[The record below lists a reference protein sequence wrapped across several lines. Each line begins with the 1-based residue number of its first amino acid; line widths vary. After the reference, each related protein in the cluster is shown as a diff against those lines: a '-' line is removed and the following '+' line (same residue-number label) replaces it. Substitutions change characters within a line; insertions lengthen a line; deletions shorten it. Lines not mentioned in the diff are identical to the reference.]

1 MRYNIGVNRI
11 RRDAIMNKIA
21 EQSKYKPRIIDKT
34 VAKYLSAFGAVC
46 IEGPKWC
53 GKTWTSS
60 HHSNSEFLIGDP
72 ANNFQN
78 RKLAEMSPSLVLE
91 GETPRLLDEWQE
103 VPPIWDAVRYTVDR
117 RAEKGQFIL
126 TGSST
131 PKRKGVLHS
140 GAGRIG
146 KLRMRTM
153 SLYESGESSG
163 AVSLENLCNG
173 KMTPALTGEV
183 DLRDLANYTVR
194 GGWPGNLN
202 VAQEDASLLPQSYLD
217 AILDDDSQRID
228 DKKYDVAKMRLLLH
242 SLARNEST
250 TATKKKLLNDI
261 REFDD
266 ETIDADTVTTYLDV
280 FDRLFLLDNQPP
292 FSTNIRSSVRVKQ
305 AEKRHFCDPALACAL
320 LKATPDRL
328 IGDLETFGFLF
339 EALVERDL
347 KIYAESFGANL
358 FHYQDYNNKEID
370 AVIELE
376 DGRWCAFEI
385 KLGANQIDKA
395 ATELVA
401 LRNSIEQEGGI
412 APSVLCV
419 ICGLS
424 NAAYVRPDG
433 VFVVPITALK
443 N

>member
-1 MRYNIGVNRI
+1 MK
-11 RRDAIMNKIA
+11 KIA
-21 EQSKYKPRIIDKT
+21 EPSKYKPRVIDSA
-34 VAKYLSAFGAVC
+34 VCRYLSTFGAVC

-60 HHSNSEFLIGDP
+60 FHSKSEFLIGDP

-78 RKLAEMSPSLVLE
+78 RALAEISPSIVLE

-103 VPPIWDAVRYTVDR
+103 VPSIWDAVRYTVDG

-146 KLRMRTM
+146 RLRMRTM

-163 AVSLENLCNG
+163 TVSLEELCNG
-173 KMTPALTGEV
+173 KITPAMTGEV
-183 DLRDLANYTVR
+183 SLRDLAYYTVR

-202 VAQEDASLLPQSYLD
+202 VAPENASLLPQSYLD

-228 DKKYDVAKMRLLLH
+228 DKKYDVAKMRLLLR

-266 ETIDADTVTTYLDV
+266 EAIDMDTIATYLDV
-280 FDRLFLLDNQPP
+280 FNRLFLLDNQLP
-292 FSTNIRSSVRVKQ
+292 FSANIRSSVRVKQ

-320 LKATPDRL
+320 LKATPDKL

-347 KIYAESFGANL
+347 KIYVESFGANL
-358 FHYQDYNNKEID
+358 YHYQDYNNKEID
-370 AVIELE
+370 AVVELK
-376 DGRWCAFEI
+376 DGKWCAFEI

-401 LRNSIEQEGGI
+401 LRNDIEKNGGV

>member
-1 MRYNIGVNRI
+1 M
-11 RRDAIMNKIA
+11 AKIA
-21 EQSKYKPRIIDKT
+21 NKNQYKKRVVDETVERYLKT
-34 VAKYLSAFGAVC
+34 FGAIC

-60 HHSNSEFLIGDP
+60 YHANSELLIGDP
-72 ANNFQN
+72 AGNFQN
-78 RKLAEMSPSLVLE
+78 RNLAEISPSLVLE
-91 GETPRLLDEWQE
+91 GETPRLIDEWQE
-103 VPPIWDAVRYTVDR
+103 VPSLWDAVRYTVDQ

-146 KLRMRTM
+146 KIRMRTM
-153 SLYESGESSG
+153 SLYESGDSSG
-163 AVSLENLCNG
+163 KVSLRELCDGNL
-173 KMTPALTGEV
+173 TPSITGNV
-183 DLRDLANYTVR
+183 DLHQLANYVIR

-202 VAQEDASLLPQSYLD
+202 VPIEDASILPESYID
-217 AILDDDSQRID
+217 AILNDDAGRVDG
-228 DKKYDVAKMRLLLH
+228 KKHDVGKMKLLLR

-250 TATKKKLLNDI
+250 TATNKKLLNDI
-261 REFDD
+261 KVFDD
-266 ETIDADTVTTYLDV
+266 DSIDSDTVSMYLDV
-280 FDRLFLLDNQPP
+280 FNRLFLLDNQLP
-292 FSTNIRSSVRVKQ
+292 FSSNIRSSVRIKQ

-320 LKATPDRL
+320 LKATPQKL

-339 EALVERDL
+339 EALCERDL
-347 KIYAESFGANL
+347 KIYAESFGAEVY
-358 FHYQDYNNKEID
+358 HYQDYSGREVD
-370 AVIELE
+370 AVVEMP

-385 KLGANQIDKA
+385 KLGANQIEKA
-395 ATELVA
+395 AENLVA
-401 LRNSIEQEGGI
+401 IRDSIKESGGI

-419 ICGLS
+419 ICGMT
-424 NAAYVRPDG
+424 NAAYVLQNG